1 MADIVYIY
9 SNSQTGQEALGALRQ
24 ISQGFATLDRLDGL
38 RANSIANGAATMQS
52 NFGTLDTTQAQVL
65 SDRMSGVVALW
76 NGGEYWMQTAADV
89 RQALRD
95 LIDATTISP

>member
-38 RANSIANGAATMQS
+38 RANSIANGAAVMQS

-76 NGGEYWMQTAADV
+76 NGGVYWMQTAADV